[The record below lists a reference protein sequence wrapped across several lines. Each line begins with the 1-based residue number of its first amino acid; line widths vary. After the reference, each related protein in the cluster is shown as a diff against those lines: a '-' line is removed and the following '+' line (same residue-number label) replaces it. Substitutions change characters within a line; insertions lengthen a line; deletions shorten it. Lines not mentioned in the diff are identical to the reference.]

1 MPQKQEYEN
10 YLKFIDEALE
20 LAKKIPR
27 YFSKF
32 SNHIYCNHQKLAV
45 YILMQKLKLT
55 SRGIVAYLRSNTDA
69 RMHLGLFKVP
79 VHTTIIRF
87 YAKIKN
93 IIGLLLDIRKAD
105 TVAVDATGFELE
117 SKSFYYRNI
126 NKQLFPGFMRKTK
139 NFMKLSIAV
148 DADKKE
154 ILTYKIRKSRAHDTR
169 DFKYLLKDIKC
180 SNVAA
185 DKGYD
190 SRDLRKFVVKK
201 LKARPHIPYRIF
213 SSRPKR
219 GKLIISAP
227 DKKIYNK
234 RPAVENIFFCLKRK
248 YGAVLR
254 NKSNATQQVE
264 LISKLITYNLDRKL
278 NYLLLLIQGLH
289 QRLFHKD
296 FYTCPA

>member
-1 MPQKQEYEN
+1 MAKEYED
-10 YLKFIDEALE
+10 YLKFIDEALK

-55 SRGIVAYLRSNTDA
+55 SRGIVAYLKSNTDA

-87 YAKIKN
+87 YTKIKN

-117 SKSFYYRNI
+117 AKSFYYRKI
-126 NKQLFPGFMRKTK
+126 NTKLFPGFIRKTK
-139 NFMKLSIAV
+139 RFMKLSIAV
-148 DADKKE
+148 DVDKKQ
-154 ILTYKIRKSRAHDTR
+154 ILNYKIRKSCAHDSR
-169 DFKYLLKDIKC
+169 DFKYLLKDIIC
-180 SNVAA
+180 NNVVA

-219 GKLIISAP
+219 GPLIIQAP

-248 YGAVLR
+248 YSSVLR
-254 NKSNATQQVE
+254 CRSNATQQVE
-264 LISKLITYNLDRKL
+264 LISKLIAYNLDRKL
-278 NYLLLLIQGLH
+278 NYLSMLIQGLH
-289 QRLFHKD
+289 QR
-296 FYTCPA
+296 